1 MSSPKQLRAI
11 VFGTLLAVAAVAP
24 SMADDTEIY
33 GTTAVQVRPNI
44 LLIVDTSM
52 SMSLY
57 NITNERNTYSTSTTY
72 ATSGNCTAGRIFFR
86 SGNEPLPDCATSTKY
101 ILATQNHCQRA
112 ATGVSS
118 VAGRWTGKIAQWN
131 TTGLAWQDLQNS
143 GVAQPVECFSDNG
156 IHGHNSTNTATRPYA
171 RNGDASNMWT
181 NTSSSTINWV
191 QRPTYTLYSA
201 NWLNW
206 RRVTPETTSL
216 TRMRVMQNAIIDML
230 ATIDDANIGMMRFN
244 QRDRD
249 NGGTV
254 EDDNYT
260 GGLVTNAIKDIST
273 GTHRATLTTSVD
285 GFSGNTAT
293 MLSETVYEASR
304 YWAGASPLFGRVEG
318 TSASDPAALPSTGN
332 YISPITHE
340 CQKNFNI
347 ILTDGGP
354 TWDNEADP
362 GQSGVVAYRA
372 GACTLG
378 NNDGTNPAGPGDV
391 GIGGDANDGRCLDD
405 IALYLNQN
413 ADLSSTL
420 AGRQSAQTYT
430 VAFGPSLASDSF
442 LTDVAADGGGRR
454 FNAADSDQLAEA
466 FTTITSEILETGAT
480 FTSAS
485 VSVNA
490 FNRTTSRSDVYFS
503 LFNANESVRWEGN
516 VKKYRVIID
525 PASKKANFAG
535 QGSTDNA
542 IDPVTGF
549 FKNGVRSYWSTADDG
564 PDVTAGGAASRLP
577 DPAPRKIFTF
587 LNASPAGTSTTM
599 PELDTVAVAT
609 LHTEFGTTTASIPS
623 TQDVLD
629 FAYSKDEKRMGDPLH
644 SSPVLVTYGGTE
656 ASPIDTLYV
665 STNDGFLHAID
676 PATGIERW
684 AFVPK
689 ELLLRLKTLVAN
701 ANVSNRTYGL
711 DGELRVTTL
720 DFDQDG
726 IVETSDG
733 DKVLLYFG
741 MRRGGSHYYGLDV
754 TDMTNPR
761 ILFKI
766 GPTELPGVGESW
778 SPPTIA
784 RVNINGATQNLQK
797 LVLIFGGGYDAGQ
810 ELYTK
815 RADTSGHRIFM
826 VDAKTGALLW
836 WAGQNTGAIGD
847 AAAQA
852 KRLIVPGMGNSIPA
866 AVSVIDHDADLFA
879 DRMYAADTGGRIF
892 RFDITNGNPVS
903 TLVAGG
909 VFAVL
914 GSGAAD
920 GTMPN
925 AGTADDANTRRFYN
939 SPDVS
944 VIESFGEEPFYNIA
958 IGSGYR
964 GHPLHKATSDRFYA
978 IHDNQPYTKRT
989 QALYNSW
996 TPLTDASFQDITA
1009 SVLDDS
1015 TTALPPD
1022 PIGWKLRFG
1031 LSGFQNRDGEKVL
1044 SDSLTVSNHIM
1055 FNTYYPLDAAV
1066 TNPCVPRHGNKSYV
1080 LTVFGKAIDRN
1091 NDGVLDPNVDIPLN
1105 GIASTPTDGI
1115 YETGDPAN
1123 PLKEV
1128 CFTGV
1133 MIMDV
1138 CPREKTTARDYWRK
1152 NVDL

>member
-1 MSSPKQLRAI
+1 MSSPKQLRA
-11 VFGTLLAVAAVAP
+11 VVLGTLLAAATIAP
-24 SMADDTEIY
+24 SFADDTEIY
-33 GTTAVQVRPNI
+33 GTAAVQVRPNI
-44 LLIVDTSM
+44 LLIVDTSL

-57 NITNERNTYSTSTTY
+57 NITNERNTYNPSTTY
-72 ATSGNCTAGRIFFR
+72 STSGNCTSGRIFFR
-86 SGNEPLPDCATSTKY
+86 SGDEPLPDCATSTKY

-112 ATGVSS
+112 ATGVGS

-131 TTGLAWQDLQNS
+131 STGLAWQDLQNS
-143 GVAQPVECFSDNG
+143 GVAQPVECFSDNAL
-156 IHGHNSTNTATRPYA
+156 HGHNTTNTATRPYA
-171 RNGDASNMWT
+171 RNGDAANQWT
-181 NTSSSTINWV
+181 NASSSTINWL

-230 ATIDDANIGMMRFN
+230 ATIDDANIGVMRFN

-273 GTHRATLTTSVD
+273 GTHRAALTTSVD

-293 MLSETVYEASR
+293 MLSETLYEASR

-318 TSASDPAALPSTGN
+318 VAASDTAALPGTNGTN

-391 GIGGDANDGRCLDD
+391 GIGGDATDGRCLDD
-405 IALYLNQN
+405 IALYLNRD
-413 ADLSSTL
+413 ADLSTTL

-442 LTDVAADGGGRR
+442 LTDVASDGGGRR

-466 FTTITSEILETGAT
+466 FTTITSEILEAGAT
-480 FTSAS
+480 FTSAA

-490 FNRTTSRSDVYFS
+490 FNRATSRSDVYFS

-516 VKKYRVIID
+516 VKKYRVILNAD
-525 PASKKANFAG
+525 GTAHFAG
-535 QGSTDNA
+535 QGSTTDA
-542 IDPVTGF
+542 VDPVTGF
-549 FKNGVRSYWSTADDG
+549 FRNGVQSYWSTAPDG

-577 DPAPRKIFTF
+577 DPAPRRLYTF
-587 LNASPAGTSTTM
+587 LNANPAGTATAMT
-599 PELDTVAVAT
+599 ELDTIAAAT
-609 LHTEFGTTTASIPS
+609 LHSEFGTTTASIPS

-629 FAYSKDEKRMGDPLH
+629 FAYSKEEKRMGDPLH
-644 SSPVLVTYGGTE
+644 SAPLLVTYGGTE
-656 ASPIDTLYV
+656 AAPIDTLYV
-665 STNDGFLHAID
+665 STNDGMLHAVD

-684 AFVPK
+684 SFVPK
-689 ELLLRLKTLVAN
+689 EMLARLKTLVVN

-711 DGELRVTTL
+711 DGELRVMRL

-726 IVETSDG
+726 IIESSDG
-733 DKVLLYFG
+733 DRVYLYFG
-741 MRRGGSHYYGLDV
+741 MRRGGQQYYGLDV
-754 TDMTNPR
+754 TDMNNPR

-766 GPTELPGVGESW
+766 GATELPGVGETW
-778 SPPTIA
+778 SPPTIS
-784 RVNINGATQNLQK
+784 RVNVSGVTQNGQK

-810 ELYTK
+810 ELYTR
-815 RADTSGHRIFM
+815 RADTMGHRIFM
-826 VDAKTGALLW
+826 VDAKSGALIW
-836 WAGQNTGAIGD
+836 WAGQNSGAIGD

-852 KRLIVPGMGNSIPA
+852 KRLIVPGMGNAIPGSIT
-866 AVSVIDHDADLFA
+866 VLDYNRDLYA
-879 DRMYAADTGGRIF
+879 DRMYAADLGGRLF

-903 TLVAGG
+903 TLVTGG
-909 VFAVL
+909 VYAVL
-914 GSGAAD
+914 GAGAAA
-920 GTMPN
+920 GTMTS

-939 SPDVS
+939 SPDVTLL
-944 VIESFGEEPFYNIA
+944 EPFGDKPFYNIA

-964 GHPLHKATSDRFYA
+964 GHPLHKITSDRFYA
-978 IHDNQPYTKRT
+978 VRDKQPYTPWT
-989 QALYNSW
+989 QATYNAW
-996 TPLTDASFQDITA
+996 TPITDADLYDVTSNIINPG
-1009 SVLDDS
+1009 
-1015 TTALPPD
+1015 TTLAHP
-1022 PIGWKLRFG
+1022 GWKLRFG
-1031 LSGFQNRDGEKVL
+1031 LTGYGATDGEKVL
-1044 SDSLTVSNHIM
+1044 ADSITVASTVM
-1055 FNTYYPLDAAV
+1055 FNTYYPLDPL
-1066 TNPCVPRHGNKSYV
+1066 TSNPCVPRQGNYAYM
-1080 LTVFGKAIDRN
+1080 LDAFTG
-1091 NDGVLDPNVDIPLN
+1091 GVLPPKIPGDPAPPPRVPVPQN
-1105 GIASTPTDGI
+1105 GIAGTPSIGNFENAAGVPDT
-1115 YETGDPAN
+1115 
-1123 PLKEV
+1123 V
-1128 CFTGV
+1128 CFNSV
-1133 MIMDV
+1133 MVMNI
-1138 CPREKTTARDYWRK
+1138 CPDANSSFRDYWRK
-1152 NVDL
+1152 NVDQ